1 MSTCSTQPVSRR
13 STLPGRPISDVELA
27 NVSPHGFWLLL
38 DEREH
43 FLAFK
48 DFPWFQEATIR
59 QLGRIER
66 PSPHHLRWPDLDVDL
81 AVESIEHPEQYPLI
95 SRGRV
100 EKRVRSSKARSAAV
114 GRVARRK

>member
-1 MSTCSTQPVSRR
+1 MAR
-13 STLPGRPISDVELA
+13 STLPGRPISAVELG

-48 DFPWFQEATIR
+48 NFPWFQEATIR

-66 PSPHHLRWPDLDVDL
+66 PSPHHLHWPDLDVDL
-81 AVESIEHPEQYPLI
+81 AVDSIEHPDQYPLI
-95 SRGRV
+95 SRARLD
-100 EKRVRSSKARSAAV
+100 KPVRSPRARSAAV
-114 GRVARRK
+114 GRVARKK